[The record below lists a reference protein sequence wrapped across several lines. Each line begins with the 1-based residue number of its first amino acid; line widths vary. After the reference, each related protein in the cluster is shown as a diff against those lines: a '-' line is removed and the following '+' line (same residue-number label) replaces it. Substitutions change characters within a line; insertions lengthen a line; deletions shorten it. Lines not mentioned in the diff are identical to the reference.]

1 MIVDYLVDYAYL
13 ANRLKEDDTE
23 SFIGYVRELCNL
35 VDFDNA
41 RLLVDVNLKCLDPLR
56 HLGEQLTQAS
66 EFIGKQKSSVVNWF
80 LTPQQTTHKFRKI
93 PIDAGKELIDYLINH
108 DIVRPPKYIISD
120 DKRWRMN
127 RSCSTLEEYF
137 MSKEK
142 EKYRLRRSNRR
153 TYGVGDDFKDLKDDM
168 EMFSCS
174 DTDFFIIDRYLL
186 KDDKKVQQNCET
198 LVRWI
203 GLLSNRAN
211 RKCKFKVLT
220 CCDAEQKNVVC
231 HLKSVKTKIFPKGNE
246 QRIEIQVIQYT
257 QTRDQYFHDRFI
269 CTPTRVIAIG
279 KGLDVFVG
287 NEKTQCFNIYYCGP
301 REGDFVVQQNEKR
314 KCNEVWTITI

>member
-13 ANRLKEDDTE
+13 ANRLKEDDTG

-41 RLLVDVNLKCLDPLR
+41 RLLVDINLKCLDPLR
-56 HLGEQLTQAS
+56 YLGEQLAQAS

-80 LTPQQTTHKFRKI
+80 LTPQQTAHKFRKI
-93 PIDAGKELIDYLINH
+93 HIDANKELNDCLVNC
-108 DIVRPPKYIISD
+108 DIVSPPKYIISD
-120 DKRWRMN
+120 KKWREDN
-127 RSCSTLEEYF
+127 SCSTLEKYF
-137 MSKEK
+137 MSKDK

-153 TYGVGDDFKDLKDDM
+153 TYGVNDDFKDLTADM

-203 GLLSNRAN
+203 GLLSNSAN
-211 RKCKFKVLT
+211 RKCQFKVLT

-231 HLKSVKTKIFPKGNE
+231 HLKSAKTKIFPNGDE

-257 QTRDQYFHDRFI
+257 PTSDPYFHDRFI

-279 KGLDVFVG
+279 KGLDVF
-287 NEKTQCFNIYYCGP
+287 NENGKTQCFNVYYCGP
-301 REGDFVVQQNEKR
+301 REGDSVVQQNEKR
-314 KCNEVWTITI
+314 RYNEVWKITI